1 MTTELQTQMNTSVQP
16 QSTTTPPDF
25 WAQLDNLQ
33 RHPAYVTG
41 PQADPVR
48 ALLAAVVLR
57 VVNDVNPNRKVKM
70 YYRETARQFL
80 TDKEGQEW
88 LKCFGIP
95 PAKIMSFVE
104 NLD

>member
-1 MTTELQTQMNTSVQP
+1 MTTELQTQMNTPAQH
-16 QSTTTPPDF
+16 QSTTTPTDF

-33 RHPAYVTG
+33 RHPAYLTG
-41 PQADPVR
+41 CQTDPVR
-48 ALLAAVVLR
+48 GLLAAVVLR
-57 VVNDVNPNRKVKM
+57 VILDINPNRKIKD

-80 TDKEGQEW
+80 TDREGQEW

-95 PAKIMSFVE
+95 PAKIMPFVE

>member
-1 MTTELQTQMNTSVQP
+1 MNTQLHAEVNPHQQPLQTCGQQ
-16 QSTTTPPDF
+16 DF

-33 RHPAYVTG
+33 RHPAYLTG
-41 PQADPVR
+41 CQTDPVR
-48 ALLAAVVLR
+48 GLLAAVVLR
-57 VVNDVNPNRKVKM
+57 VILDINPNRKIKD

-80 TDKEGQEW
+80 TDREGQEW

-95 PAKIMSFVE
+95 SSKIMPFVK